1 MYKILIF
8 STEYSYVW
16 MEKIK
21 QLKFDNVAFD
31 FYFYHS
37 LTELENL
44 FVEHANKYDGIAFSG
59 QIPYLHIQSKL
70 PNEANFIPRTFFDI
84 LQRDFYYKMAEIQ
97 YKDPSFSWKESVIDF
112 IYNENNYLDLKNWL
126 PQEDFPYILSDT
138 IDIFGHPDAYDIVSN
153 RHLSL
158 WREKKVRYSFTR
170 LTNLHH
176 YLKDDNIEPILVVP
190 TKYSMSITLTKLIK
204 EIELVQL
211 TNSQVVTGHLIF
223 SAAQNDAHEI
233 EYRQIALYKAI
244 LDFNREL
251 GIPLITF
258 KSAIHYEIITN
269 YIDLLTITSNL
280 KSCSLTNFL
289 QKELPFKVKIGWGIG
304 KTLDESRLQ
313 AEKATTFCQGAF
325 TQSYVLT
332 KENQVIGPLD
342 GQSLLA
348 TTTSDTILNEVAEQ
362 THLALFQLQK
372 ISAVLEKLKTDEV
385 IAEDLAAHLSISI
398 RTANRMLNKLHETG
412 YATVLEKKLLHVKGR
427 PPKVYKISLHK

>member
-1 MYKILIF
+1 MTFNFHFYKCLP
-8 STEYSYVW
+8 
-16 MEKIK
+16 
-21 QLKFDNVAFD
+21 
-31 FYFYHS
+31 
-37 LTELENL
+37 ELEVL
-44 FVEHANKYDGIAFSG
+44 FLEHAHKYDGIAFSG
-59 QIPYLHIQSKL
+59 QIPYLHIQSKF
-70 PNEANFIPRTFFDI
+70 PNETNFIPRTFFDI

-97 YKDPSFSWKESVIDF
+97 YNDKNFSWKECVIDF
-112 IYNENNYLDLKNWL
+112 IYHENNYLDLKEWL
-126 PQEDFPYILSDT
+126 PADDFPYILSDT
-138 IDIFGHPDAYDIVSN
+138 IDIFGQQNAYDIVSE

-170 LTNLHH
+170 LTNLHQ
-176 YLKDDNIEPILVVP
+176 YLKADHIEPILVVP
-190 TKYSMSITLTKLIK
+190 TEYSMSIVLTKLIK

-223 SAAQNDAHEI
+223 STPQNDAHEI
-233 EYRQIALYKAI
+233 EYRQIALYKSI

-269 YIDLLTITSNL
+269 YIDLLTITNNL

-289 QKELPFKVKIGWGIG
+289 EKELPFKVKIGWGIG

-313 AEKATTFCQGAF
+313 AEKATTFCQAGF

-342 GQSLLA
+342 GQSELA
-348 TTTSDTILNEVAEQ
+348 TICDLALNEVAED

-372 ISAVLEKLKTDEV
+372 VSAVLEKLKTDEV
-385 IAEDLAAHLSISI
+385 IAEDLAVHLSISI
-398 RTANRMLNKLHETG
+398 RTANRMLNRLHETG
-412 YATVLEKKLLHVKGR
+412 YATVIDKKLLHVKGR
-427 PPKVYKISLHK
+427 PPKVYKVDLHKEQQS

>member
-1 MYKILIF
+1 
-8 STEYSYVW
+8 

-21 QLKFDNVAFD
+21 QLQLDNVSYT
-31 FYFYHS
+31 FYFYNS
-37 LTELENL
+37 SIELEAL
-44 FVEHANKYDGIAFSG
+44 FLEHANKFDGIAFSG

-70 PNEANFIPRTFFDI
+70 PNEANFVPRTFFDI
-84 LQRDFYYKMAEIQ
+84 SQRDFYYTLAEIQ
-97 YKDPSFSWKESVIDF
+97 YKDPSFSLKESIIDF
-112 IYNENNYLDLKNWL
+112 IYNENNYLDLKQWL

-138 IDIFGHPDAYDIVSN
+138 IEIFGHPDTYDIVSN

-170 LTNLHH
+170 LTNLHQH
-176 YLKDDNIEPILVVP
+176 LKEDHIEPILVVP
-190 TKYSMSITLTKLIK
+190 TEYSMVITLTKLIK

-211 TNSQVVTGHLIF
+211 TNSQVVTGRLIF
-223 SAAQNDAHEI
+223 STAQNDAHEI

-269 YIDLLTITSNL
+269 YIDLLTITNNL
-280 KSCSLTNFL
+280 KSCSLTDFL
-289 QKELPFKVKIGWGIG
+289 EKELPFKVKIGWGIG

-313 AEKATTFCQGAF
+313 AEKAATFCQGGF

-342 GQSLLA
+342 GQSQMTPA
-348 TTTSDTILNEVAEQ
+348 MNDKELNEVAEQ
-362 THLALFQLQK
+362 TNLALFQLQK

-385 IAEDLAAHLSISI
+385 MAEDLAAHLSISI
-398 RTANRMLNKLHETG
+398 RTANRILKRLQETG

-427 PPKVYKISLHK
+427 PPKVYKISLHKTVE

>member
-1 MYKILIF
+1 
-8 STEYSYVW
+8 

-21 QLKFDNVAFD
+21 QLKLDNLSYE
-31 FYFYHS
+31 FYFYNS
-37 LTELENL
+37 LTELEEL
-44 FVEHANKYDGIAFSG
+44 FVEHANKFDGIAFSG

-70 PNEANFIPRTFFDI
+70 PNEASFVPRTFFDI
-84 LQRDFYYKMAEIQ
+84 SQRDFYYKLAEIQ
-97 YKDPSFSWKESVIDF
+97 HKDPHFSLKESIIDF
-112 IYNENNYLDLKNWL
+112 IYEENNYLDLKNWL
-126 PQEDFPYILSDT
+126 PEKDFPYILSDT
-138 IDIFGHPDAYDIVSN
+138 IQVFGNPTAYDIVSQ

-170 LTNLHH
+170 LTNLHQ
-176 YLKDDNIEPILVVP
+176 YLKEDHIEPILVVP
-190 TKYSMSITLTKLIK
+190 TEYSITITLTKLLK

-244 LDFNREL
+244 LDYNREF

-269 YIDLLTITSNL
+269 YIDLLTITNNL

-289 QKELPFKVKIGWGIG
+289 EKELPFKVKIGWGIG

-313 AEKATTFCQGAF
+313 AEKAATFCQSGY

-332 KENQVIGPLD
+332 KENHVIGPLD
-342 GQSLLA
+342 GQSQISS
-348 TTTSDTILNEVAEQ
+348 TKNNSELNEVAEQ
-362 THLALFQLQK
+362 TNLALIQLKK
-372 ISAVLEKLKTDEV
+372 ISAVLDKLKTDEV
-385 IAEDLAAHLSISI
+385 MAEDLAAHLSISI
-398 RTANRMLNKLHETG
+398 RTANRILKRLLETG
-412 YATVLEKKLLHVKGR
+412 YAKVLEKKLLHVKGR
-427 PPKVYKISLHK
+427 PPKVYKITLHKK